1 MSIRWRLT
9 LWNTIVLAVVFVGF
23 GALVYGLLA
32 RALYQGIDRSLR
44 AEFQELEEDPLLARN
59 RDERLR
65 YWIRELRE
73 HENIFCVVYDAEGQ
87 VYERTADLAAES
99 VPPSLSETIG
109 DYRFADAK
117 LPKIGRQ
124 RLLTRRLLLGEKEF
138 TIALLFPLGDTDREL
153 WQLLMVLVT
162 AGPLALIGAGGLGY
176 LLARHALAP
185 VERLHRLTEEITAE
199 RLDRR
204 LPVANAKDELGR
216 LTWTINAM
224 IGRLERSFAEIR
236 RFTADASHEL
246 RTPLTA
252 IRIETEV
259 ALRRSLT
266 TGEYQHLL
274 GSILEECDRLTRLA
288 DQLLMLSREDAGM
301 IPQACGPVDLSSL
314 VAGVVETMRPL
325 TEAKGLRL
333 QAGGNGPL
341 GIHGDEARLRQVF
354 YNLLDNA
361 IKYTSEG
368 GTIEVQ
374 LARHDKTAMV
384 SIRDTGIGIAPEHL
398 PRVFDRFYRAD
409 KARNRAHGG
418 AGLGLSIAQSIVT
431 AHGGH
436 IDIASSPGQGTT
448 CTVILPATTSG

>member
-1 MSIRWRLT
+1 
-9 LWNTIVLAVVFVGF
+9 
-23 GALVYGLLA
+23 
-32 RALYQGIDRSLR
+32 
-44 AEFQELEEDPLLARN
+44 
-59 RDERLR
+59 
-65 YWIRELRE
+65 
-73 HENIFCVVYDAEGQ
+73 
-87 VYERTADLAAES
+87 
-99 VPPSLSETIG
+99 
-109 DYRFADAK
+109 
-117 LPKIGRQ
+117 
-124 RLLTRRLLLGEKEF
+124 
-138 TIALLFPLGDTDREL
+138 
-153 WQLLMVLVT
+153 
-162 AGPLALIGAGGLGY
+162 
-176 LLARHALAP
+176 
-185 VERLHRLTEEITAE
+185 
-199 RLDRR
+199 
-204 LPVANAKDELGR
+204 
-216 LTWTINAM
+216 
-224 IGRLERSFAEIR
+224 
-236 RFTADASHEL
+236 
-246 RTPLTA
+246 
-252 IRIETEV
+252 
-259 ALRRSLT
+259 
-266 TGEYQHLL
+266 
-274 GSILEECDRLTRLA
+274 
-288 DQLLMLSREDAGM
+288 MLSREDAGM